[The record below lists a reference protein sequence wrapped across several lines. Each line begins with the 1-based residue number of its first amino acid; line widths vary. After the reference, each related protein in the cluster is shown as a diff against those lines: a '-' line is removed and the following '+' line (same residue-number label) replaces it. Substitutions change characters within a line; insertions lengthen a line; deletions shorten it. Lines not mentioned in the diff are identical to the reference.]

1 VHLSFDPLQELP
13 QLGLQTLIAAAPR
26 SAGGTQL
33 IAHCPRDVRQLVIPL
48 LEELYLSTRLRTRIA
63 G

>member
-1 VHLSFDPLQELP
+1 
-13 QLGLQTLIAAAPR
+13 
-26 SAGGTQL
+26 L